1 MKNFRSSARPLWL
14 LIRQWAIVSGRDA
27 VATTRAS
34 LVSIEARVG
43 AVLFVVLAVGS
54 AARVP
59 AGAPADFALP
69 VSALIR
75 GRGGDAVGVWAW
87 VLFLIVVHAIVGAG
101 WGLVVK
107 NAWGLLG
114 RLWPRIAAARLRTG
128 LVASITG
135 ALVLLAHGLLLWRD
149 AGRHPAL
156 YEALHSSDA
165 GTGGWLWISV
175 SLAPRVVSAS
185 ALLIVGALVGAALA
199 FVAWRLRDWFWGFAR
214 PTRVAIGVLSGAAVL
229 FGTGLWGVR
238 RAQWE
243 RNAGPNVLL
252 VTVDGLRTPDVRA
265 AVAPRLAAW
274 ASEGQV
280 WARCVPA
287 VDARTPALMTAL
299 TGLSPLTHGVR
310 HDFPSRAEWT
320 PPPDGDLGPVPDT
333 LTDFFR
339 RKGARVVA
347 LSGAGGEFFDRH
359 GEAFDERRAPGGDA
373 ASLRRRR
380 AMERSRHL
388 LPYVSGRWG
397 RVLFPGLR
405 GAPALADPALLA
417 ADARRVLR
425 RARFRSR
432 FFLWVHFA
440 DLTGPVA
447 SPTAARRLAGA
458 ERGSFRPGP
467 RGLGSVPGSFDEEKR
482 LALVQAANLAALD
495 RAFGSLLDAL
505 DRYRLRANTTVALW
519 SPRAA
524 PLTDA
529 EAAAARA
536 LRGGPL
542 FAAPF
547 VFQSPGAAH
556 GVWREGAVR
565 AVDVPATLV
574 AAGGGT
580 VPDEWEGVSLLRGL
594 GLPTDERGIVYAE
607 TVSPE
612 AGRPATEPDAPPS
625 LGDLLIEDR
634 DAPGEWRIDP
644 AWEDALIA
652 RRSRLLQWGSE
663 RLIYRPT
670 PDRVLFEYY
679 RLDPDGVPGP
689 EESATPA
696 GAARLRELKEVFYR
710 YLAREAGS
718 RPQNE
723 YWIPEA
729 LLRHAPAAKG
739 TTHDR

>member
-1 MKNFRSSARPLWL
+1 MKNFRLFGQPLWA

-34 LVSIEARVG
+34 LVSVEARVG
-43 AVLFVVLAVGS
+43 AAIFVVLAAG
-54 AARVP
+54 AAGRVP
-59 AGAPADFALP
+59 AGAPADPGLP
-69 VSALIR
+69 VEILNVAR
-75 GRGGDAVGVWAW
+75 GWYAGRLWGWA
-87 VLFLIVVHAIVGAG
+87 LFLIVAHAVVGAG

-107 NAWGLLG
+107 NAWGLVG
-114 RLWPRIAAARLRTG
+114 RLWPRGAATRLRTG
-128 LVASITG
+128 LVAAITG

-156 YEALHSSDA
+156 YEALRPIGA
-165 GTGGWLWISV
+165 GIGIWLWVSV
-175 SLAPRVVSAS
+175 SLAPRLVSAG
-185 ALLIVGALVGAALA
+185 ALLFAGVLAGAALA
-199 FVAWRLRDWFWGFAR
+199 FVAWRLRDWFWGFSR
-214 PTRVAIGVLSGAAVL
+214 PTRMAIGVLGGAALL

-243 RNAGPNVLL
+243 RNAGPNVFL
-252 VTVDGLRTPDVRA
+252 VTVDGLRTTDVRA

-287 VDARTPALMTAL
+287 VDARTPALTTAL
-299 TGLSPLTHGVR
+299 SGLSPLTHGVR

-320 PPPDGDLGPVPDT
+320 PPPDGDLGPAPDT

-347 LSGAGGEFFDRH
+347 LSGAGGEFFERH
-359 GEAFDERRAPGGDA
+359 GEAFDERRAPGGDG
-373 ASLRRRR
+373 ASLLRRR

-397 RVLFPGLR
+397 RALFPGLR

-417 ADARRVLR
+417 ADARRFLR

-440 DLTGPVA
+440 DPTGPVA
-447 SPTAARRLAGA
+447 SPTAARRLAKAG
-458 ERGSFRPGP
+458 RGSFRPGP
-467 RGLGSVPGSFDEEKR
+467 LGEGAAGDSSDGEKR
-482 LALVQAANLAALD
+482 LALVQTANLAALD

-505 DRYRLRANTTVALW
+505 DRHRLRANTTVALW
-519 SPRAA
+519 SPRAS
-524 PLTDA
+524 PLTEA
-529 EAAAARA
+529 EASAARA

-556 GVWREGAVR
+556 GVWRESAVR

-574 AAGGGT
+574 SAGGGS

-594 GLPTDERGIVYAE
+594 GLPADERGIVYTE

-612 AGRPATEPDAPPS
+612 PRRFVPKSDAPPA
-625 LGDLLIEDR
+625 LADLLIEDR

-652 RRSRLLQWGSE
+652 RRARLLQWGAE

-670 PDRVLFEYY
+670 PERVVFEYY
-679 RLDPDGVPGP
+679 RLGPDGTPGP

-696 GAARLRELKEVFYR
+696 GAARVRELKEVFYR

-729 LLRHAPAAKG
+729 LLRHEPAAKE